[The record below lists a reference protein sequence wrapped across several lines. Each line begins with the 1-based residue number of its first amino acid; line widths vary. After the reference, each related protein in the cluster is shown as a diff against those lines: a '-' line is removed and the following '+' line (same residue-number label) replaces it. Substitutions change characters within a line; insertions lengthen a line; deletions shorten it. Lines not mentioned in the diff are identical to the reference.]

1 MMETVLSEESE
12 YEDAGPE
19 WQCEDPE
26 AEYDAPVGDEE
37 GAAEA
42 TAEGEESKHD
52 DSTDDAM
59 DRRAALKRVGPSDI
73 FFLRGGG
80 GGKKISPH
88 PYLFFRVSTCHVS
101 QRNRP
106 AKKKSPRQEEVRR
119 A

>member
-59 DRRAALKRVGPSDI
+59 DTP
-73 FFLRGGG
+73 
-80 GGKKISPH
+80 
-88 PYLFFRVSTCHVS
+88 
-101 QRNRP
+101 
-106 AKKKSPRQEEVRR
+106 
-119 A
+119 